1 MNKIFDTAQRRD
13 CFIAAAVEIQND
25 SDSPNSDTHTFQTI
39 YILQTHLPISWVVW
53 IMLDR

>member
-1 MNKIFDTAQRRD
+1 MSKIFDTAQRRD
-13 CFIAAAVEIQND
+13 CFIAAAVDKPSD

-39 YILQTHLPISWVVW
+39 DKLQTHLPISWVVW

>member
-13 CFIAAAVEIQND
+13 CFIAAAVDIPND

-39 YILQTHLPISWVVW
+39 DKLQTHLPISWVVW